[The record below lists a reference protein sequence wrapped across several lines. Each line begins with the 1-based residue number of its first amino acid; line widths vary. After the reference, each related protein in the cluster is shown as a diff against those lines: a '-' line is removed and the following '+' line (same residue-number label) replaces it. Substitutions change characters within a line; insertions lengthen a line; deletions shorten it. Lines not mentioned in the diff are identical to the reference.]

1 LTDSIIKEEIKLNS
15 DDKIVNKIV
24 TNFNKSP
31 FTKDALSEADYYI
44 KSGYGQKTVTTI
56 NKEVKKKFPDR
67 SFPPIDVSLND
78 KDIISYAY
86 LAKAFQYPI
95 KFTVNKNFSFKNTS
109 VNGFRASN

>member
-1 LTDSIIKEEIKLNS
+1 M
-15 DDKIVNKIV
+15 VNKIV

-31 FTKDALSEADYYI
+31 FKKDDLTEADYYI

-67 SFPPIDVSLND
+67 SFSDIEAKLND

-95 KFTVNKNFSFKNTS
+95 KFTVSDNFSFKKSNIK
-109 VNGFRASN
+109 GFRASTN